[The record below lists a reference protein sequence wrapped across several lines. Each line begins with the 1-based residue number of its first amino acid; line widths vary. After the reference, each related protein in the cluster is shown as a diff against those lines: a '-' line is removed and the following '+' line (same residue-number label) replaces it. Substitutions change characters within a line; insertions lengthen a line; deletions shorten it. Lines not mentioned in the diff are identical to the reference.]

1 MPVNNFIP
9 YHKLHIHQHMFFF
22 YSLIYCTYTLFA
34 NEKQPNKYNKCQE
47 LGDKNKKNKK
57 KLQKPAESHP
67 RRWK

>member
-1 MPVNNFIP
+1 
-9 YHKLHIHQHMFFF
+9 MFFF